1 MTMHSAYIN
10 GEYVTGKG
18 SPITLVNPAKPSDT
32 FQYAAATSTDLER
45 AITGAKAA
53 FKQWSQM
60 TPAQRSAALLKFAD
74 AIAADSAKL
83 TELEVRESGKPVAV
97 FRDGELPFAIDN
109 LKYFA
114 AAARSLDGTGA
125 GVLSEGYTS
134 MLIKRPIGIVGSI
147 APWNFPLI
155 MAIWKFGPALAAGN
169 AVILKPAPSTPST
182 ALRMAELAVQS
193 GLPKGLLNVV
203 SGDDDLGKALVGHK
217 DIAMISVTG
226 ATSTGQAIMAEASK
240 TTKRLHLELGGK
252 APAIVFD
259 DADIKAMAHA
269 LAMGSTYNTGQD
281 CTAATRIYV
290 HTSKFDEAVKELTAV
305 MSSIKYG
312 DPQNSTSDIGPLI
325 SEEHRDRVHGF
336 VERAKASGA
345 TIHTGGFIPESEGF
359 YYPPTLITDAKQN
372 SEAVQSEIFGPV
384 VVVLAF
390 STEEEAIS
398 LANDCAY
405 GLASSV
411 WTTDVA
417 RAMRVTHQL
426 EVGVTW
432 INDHLP
438 IASEAPHGGVK
449 GSGFGKDMSAE
460 SVAEYSVT
468 RHIMIKHAQTEAKD
482 SFRPA

>member
-18 SPITLVNPAKPSDT
+18 SQITLINPAKPSDT
-32 FQYAAATSTDLER
+32 FEYAAATTADLEN

-53 FKQWSQM
+53 YKQWSQL
-60 TPAQRSAALLKFAD
+60 TPAVRSAALLKFAD
-74 AIAADSAKL
+74 AIAADSTKL

-97 FRDGELPFAIDN
+97 FRDGELPFAVDN

-125 GVLSEGYTS
+125 GVLSDGYTS

-193 GLPKGLLNVV
+193 GLPKGLLNVL
-203 SGDDDLGKALVGHK
+203 SGDDDLGKALVAHK

-226 ATSTGQAIMAEASK
+226 ATTTGQAIMAEASK

-252 APAIVFD
+252 APAIVFE

-290 HTSKFDEAVKELTAV
+290 HTSKFDAAVKELTSV

-312 DPQNSTSDIGPLI
+312 DPKDPTSDIGPLI
-325 SEEHRDRVHGF
+325 SAEHRTRVHDF
-336 VERAKASGA
+336 VENAKMAGA
-345 TIHTGGFIPESEGF
+345 TIHTGGFIPDSEGF
-359 YYPPTLITDAKQN
+359 YYPPTLVTDAKQN
-372 SEAVQSEIFGPV
+372 SDAVQKEIFGPV
-384 VVVLAF
+384 VVVLPF
-390 STEEEAIS
+390 TTEDEAIA

-411 WTTDVA
+411 WTTDVS

>member
-10 GEYVTGKG
+10 GEYITGKG

-32 FQYAAATSTDLER
+32 FQYAAATSADLES
-45 AITGAKAA
+45 AITGAKTAY
-53 FKQWSQM
+53 KQWSQM

-226 ATSTGQAIMAEASK
+226 ATTTGQAIMAEASK

-252 APAIVFD
+252 APALVFD

-312 DPQNSTSDIGPLI
+312 NPQDSTSDIGPLI
-325 SEEHRDRVHGF
+325 SEEHRNRVHGF

-345 TIHTGGFIPESEGF
+345 TIHTGGFIPDSEGF
-359 YYPPTLITDAKQN
+359 YYPPTVITDAKQN

-390 STEEEAIS
+390 TTEEEAIA

>member
-10 GEYVTGKG
+10 GEYITGKG

-325 SEEHRDRVHGF
+325 SEEHRNRVHGF

>member
-1 MTMHSAYIN
+1 MPSAFIN
-10 GEYVTGKG
+10 GADVLGKG
-18 SPITLVNPAKPSDT
+18 ALITLLNPARPSDS
-32 FQYAAATSTDLER
+32 FSYVAATTADLDQ
-45 AITGAKAA
+45 AIKGAKSA
-53 FKQWSQM
+53 FSQWSQLV
-60 TPAQRSAALLKFAD
+60 PAARSSALLRFAD
-74 AIAADSAKL
+74 SIAADSAKL
-83 TELEVRESGKPVAV
+83 TELEVRETGKPVAV

-109 LKYFA
+109 LRFFA
-114 AAARSLDGTGA
+114 SAARSLEGTGA
-125 GVLSEGYTS
+125 GILSAGYTS
-134 MLIKRPIGIVGSI
+134 MLVKRPLGVIGSI

-169 AVILKPAPSTPST
+169 AVILKPAPLTPST

-193 GLPKGLLNVV
+193 GLPPGLLNVLA
-203 SGDDDLGKALVGHK
+203 GDDDLGKAIVAHP

-226 ATSTGQAIMAEASK
+226 ATTTGQTIMAEASK

-252 APAIVFD
+252 APAIVFE
-259 DADIKAMAHA
+259 DADIRSMARA

-290 HTSKFDEAVKELTAV
+290 QESKYDLVVQELTSV
-305 MSSIKYG
+305 MSSIRYG
-312 DPQNSTSDIGPLI
+312 DPHDAASDIGPLI
-325 SEEHRDRVHGF
+325 SAEHRAHVHAF
-336 VERAKASGA
+336 VERAKATGA
-345 TIHTGGFIPESEGF
+345 KIHTGGFIPEDEGF
-359 YYPPTLITDAKQN
+359 YYPPTLITGAKQN
-372 SEAVQSEIFGPV
+372 SEAVQKEVFGPV
-384 VVVLAF
+384 VVVLPF
-390 STEEEAIS
+390 KTEDEAIT

-411 WTTDVA
+411 WTTDIS

-468 RHIMIKHAQTEAKD
+468 RHIMIKHAHTESKD
-482 SFRPA
+482 SFRPS

>member
-10 GEYVTGKG
+10 GEYITGKG

-32 FQYAAATSTDLER
+32 FQYTAATSADLES
-45 AITGAKAA
+45 AITGAKTAY
-53 FKQWSQM
+53 KQWSQM

-97 FRDGELPFAIDN
+97 FRDGELPFAMDN

-226 ATSTGQAIMAEASK
+226 ATTTGQAIMAEASK

-290 HTSKFDEAVKELTAV
+290 HTSKFDEAVRELTAV

-312 DPQNSTSDIGPLI
+312 NPQDSTSDIGPLI
-325 SEEHRDRVHGF
+325 SEEHRNRVHGF

-345 TIHTGGFIPESEGF
+345 TIHTGGFIPDSEGF
-359 YYPPTLITDAKQN
+359 YYPPTVITDAKQN

-390 STEEEAIS
+390 TTEEEAIT

>member
-325 SEEHRDRVHGF
+325 SEEHRNRVHGF

>member
-259 DADIKAMAHA
+259 DADIKTMAHA

-325 SEEHRDRVHGF
+325 SEEHRNRVHGF

-359 YYPPTLITDAKQN
+359 YYPPTLITEAKQN

>member
-10 GEYVTGKG
+10 GEYITGKG

-32 FQYAAATSTDLER
+32 FQYAAATSADLES
-45 AITGAKAA
+45 AITGAKTAY
-53 FKQWSQM
+53 KQWSQM

-203 SGDDDLGKALVGHK
+203 SGDDDLGKALVAHK

-226 ATSTGQAIMAEASK
+226 ATTTGQAIMAEASK

-290 HTSKFDEAVKELTAV
+290 HTSKFDEAVRELTAV

-312 DPQNSTSDIGPLI
+312 NPQDSTSDIGPLI
-325 SEEHRDRVHGF
+325 SEEHRNRVHGF

-359 YYPPTLITDAKQN
+359 YYPPTVITDAKQN

-390 STEEEAIS
+390 TTEEEAIT

>member
-1 MTMHSAYIN
+1 MTTHSAYIN

-32 FQYAAATSTDLER
+32 FQYAAATTSDLES
-45 AITGAKAA
+45 AITGAKVAY
-53 FKQWSQM
+53 KQWSQL
-60 TPAQRSAALLKFAD
+60 TPAVRSAALLKFAD
-74 AIAADSAKL
+74 AIATDSAKL

-97 FRDGELPFAIDN
+97 FRDGELPFAVDN

-134 MLIKRPIGIVGSI
+134 MMIKRPIGIVGSI

-193 GLPKGLLNVV
+193 GLPKGLLNVL
-203 SGDDDLGKALVGHK
+203 SGDDDLGKALVAHK

-226 ATSTGQAIMAEASK
+226 ATTTGQAIMAEASK

-252 APAIVFD
+252 APAIVFE

-290 HTSKFDEAVKELTAV
+290 HTSKFDAAVKELTAV

-312 DPQNSTSDIGPLI
+312 DPHDSTSDIGPLI
-325 SEEHRDRVHGF
+325 SAEHRTRVHSF
-336 VERAKASGA
+336 VENAKSGGA
-345 TIHTGGFIPESEGF
+345 RIHTGGFIPDSDGF

-372 SEAVQSEIFGPV
+372 SEAVQKEIFGPV
-384 VVVLAF
+384 VVVLPF
-390 STEEEAIS
+390 STEDEAIT

-417 RAMRVTHQL
+417 RAMRITHQL

>member
-1 MTMHSAYIN
+1 MTLYSAYIN
-10 GEYVTGKG
+10 GAYVTGKG
-18 SPITLVNPAKPSDT
+18 SLITLVNPAKPTDT
-32 FQYAAATSTDLER
+32 FQYAAATTADLED

-74 AIAADSAKL
+74 AIAADSAQL

-134 MLIKRPIGIVGSI
+134 MLIKRPIGVVGSI

-193 GLPKGLLNVV
+193 GLPKGLFNVL
-203 SGDDDLGKALVGHK
+203 SGDDDLGKALVAHK

-226 ATSTGQAIMAEASK
+226 ATTTGQAIMAEASK

-252 APAIVFD
+252 APAIVFE

-269 LAMGSTYNTGQD
+269 LAMGSTYNSGQD

-290 HTSKFDEAVKELTAV
+290 HTSKFDVAVKELTSV

-312 DPQNSTSDIGPLI
+312 DPHDTASDIGPLI
-325 SEEHRDRVHGF
+325 SQEHRTRVHSF
-336 VERAKASGA
+336 VENAKASGA
-345 TIHTGGFIPESEGF
+345 TIHTGGFIPDTDGF
-359 YYPPTLITDAKQN
+359 YYPPTLITGAKQS
-372 SEAVQSEIFGPV
+372 SEAVQKEIFGPV
-384 VVVLAF
+384 IVVLPF
-390 STEEEAIS
+390 SEEDEAIA

>member
-1 MTMHSAYIN
+1 MHSAYIN
-10 GEYVTGKG
+10 GEYITGKG

-32 FQYAAATSTDLER
+32 FQYAAATSADLES
-45 AITGAKAA
+45 AITGAKTAY
-53 FKQWSQM
+53 KQWSQM

-226 ATSTGQAIMAEASK
+226 ATTTGQAIMAEASK

-252 APAIVFD
+252 APALVFD

-312 DPQNSTSDIGPLI
+312 NPQDSTSDIGPLI
-325 SEEHRDRVHGF
+325 SEEHRNRVHGF

-345 TIHTGGFIPESEGF
+345 TIHTGGFIPDSEGF
-359 YYPPTLITDAKQN
+359 YYPPTVITDAKQN

-390 STEEEAIS
+390 TTEEEAIA

>member
-1 MTMHSAYIN
+1 
-10 GEYVTGKG
+10 
-18 SPITLVNPAKPSDT
+18 
-32 FQYAAATSTDLER
+32 LED

-74 AIAADSAKL
+74 AIAADSAQL

-134 MLIKRPIGIVGSI
+134 MLIKRPIGVVGSI

-193 GLPKGLLNVV
+193 GLPKGLFNVL
-203 SGDDDLGKALVGHK
+203 SGDDDLGKALVAHK

-226 ATSTGQAIMAEASK
+226 ATTTGQAIMAEASK

-252 APAIVFD
+252 APAIVFE

-269 LAMGSTYNTGQD
+269 LAMGSTYNSGQD

-290 HTSKFDEAVKELTAV
+290 HTSKFDAAVKELTSV

-312 DPQNSTSDIGPLI
+312 DPHDTASDIGPLI
-325 SEEHRDRVHGF
+325 SQEHRTRVHAF
-336 VERAKASGA
+336 VEHAKASGA
-345 TIHTGGFIPESEGF
+345 TIHTGGFIPDTDGF
-359 YYPPTLITDAKQN
+359 YYPPTLITGAKQS
-372 SEAVQSEIFGPV
+372 SEAVQKEIFGPII
-384 VVVLAF
+384 VVLPF
-390 STEEEAIS
+390 SEEDEAIA

>member
-1 MTMHSAYIN
+1 
-10 GEYVTGKG
+10 
-18 SPITLVNPAKPSDT
+18 
-32 FQYAAATSTDLER
+32 
-45 AITGAKAA
+45 
-53 FKQWSQM
+53 
-60 TPAQRSAALLKFAD
+60 
-74 AIAADSAKL
+74 
-83 TELEVRESGKPVAV
+83 
-97 FRDGELPFAIDN
+97 
-109 LKYFA
+109 
-114 AAARSLDGTGA
+114 
-125 GVLSEGYTS
+125 
-134 MLIKRPIGIVGSI
+134 
-147 APWNFPLI
+147 
-155 MAIWKFGPALAAGN
+155 
-169 AVILKPAPSTPST
+169 
-182 ALRMAELAVQS
+182 MAELAVQS
-193 GLPKGLLNVV
+193 GLPKGLLNVL
-203 SGDDDLGKALVGHK
+203 SGDDDLGKALVAHK

-226 ATSTGQAIMAEASK
+226 ATTTGQAIMAEASK

-252 APAIVFD
+252 APAIVFE

-290 HTSKFDEAVKELTAV
+290 HTSKFDAAVKELTSV

-312 DPQNSTSDIGPLI
+312 DPQDSTSDIGPLI
-325 SEEHRDRVHGF
+325 SAEHRTRVHSF
-336 VERAKASGA
+336 VESAKSAGA
-345 TIHTGGFIPESEGF
+345 TIHTGGFIPDSEGF

-372 SEAVQSEIFGPV
+372 SEAVQKEIFGPV
-384 VVVLAF
+384 VVVLPF
-390 STEEEAIS
+390 STEDEAIS

>member
-10 GEYVTGKG
+10 GEYITGKG

-32 FQYAAATSTDLER
+32 FQYAAATSADLES
-45 AITGAKAA
+45 AITGAKTAY
-53 FKQWSQM
+53 KQWSQM

-226 ATSTGQAIMAEASK
+226 ATTTGQAIMAEASK

-252 APAIVFD
+252 APALVFD
-259 DADIKAMAHA
+259 DADIKAMTHA

-312 DPQNSTSDIGPLI
+312 NPQDSTSDIGPLI
-325 SEEHRDRVHGF
+325 SEEHRNRVHGF

-345 TIHTGGFIPESEGF
+345 TIHTGGFIPDSEGF
-359 YYPPTLITDAKQN
+359 YYPPTVITDAKQN

-390 STEEEAIS
+390 TTEEEAIT

>member
-18 SPITLVNPAKPSDT
+18 VPITLVNPAKPSDT
-32 FQYAAATSTDLER
+32 FQYAAATTADLEN
-45 AITGAKAA
+45 AITGAIAA
-53 FKQWSQM
+53 FKVWSQL
-60 TPAQRSAALLKFAD
+60 TPSVRSAALLKFAD

-97 FRDGELPFAIDN
+97 FRDGELPFAVDN

-134 MLIKRPIGIVGSI
+134 MMVKRPIGIVGSI

-193 GLPKGLLNVV
+193 GLPKGLLNVL
-203 SGDDDLGKALVGHK
+203 SGDDDLGKALVAHK
-217 DIAMISVTG
+217 DVAMISVTG
-226 ATSTGQAIMAEASK
+226 ATTTGQAIMAEASK

-252 APAIVFD
+252 APAIVFE

-290 HTSKFDEAVKELTAV
+290 HTSQFDAAVKELTSV

-312 DPQNSTSDIGPLI
+312 DPQESTSDIGPLI
-325 SEEHRDRVHGF
+325 SAEHRTRVHGF
-336 VERAKASGA
+336 VENAKAAGA
-345 TIHTGGFIPESEGF
+345 TIHTGGFIPEAEGF
-359 YYPPTLITDAKQN
+359 YYPPTLITNAKQN
-372 SEAVQSEIFGPV
+372 SEAVQKEIFGPV
-384 VVVLAF
+384 VVVLPF
-390 STEEEAIS
+390 NTEDEAVA

-468 RHIMIKHAQTEAKD
+468 RHIMIKHAQTQAKD